1 VQTNARGL
9 DERDCENSGGLRPA
23 SAVRLTL
30 AIPPGGDQLGISD
43 SPRGIASRASLTRA
57 ACRSIVA
64 MTATHPKELRMKF
77 LSTRELR
84 NRPGYV
90 RDLVQKDDLVLTAS
104 GKPIA
109 ILLGIEEDELEETAR
124 AIRQAKA
131 QLALSRLRKQAAR
144 RRADRMSASAID
156 ADIRAVRSRR
166 KST

>member
-1 VQTNARGL
+1 MR
-9 DERDCENSGGLRPA
+9 
-23 SAVRLTL
+23 
-30 AIPPGGDQLGISD
+30 
-43 SPRGIASRASLTRA
+43 
-57 ACRSIVA
+57 
-64 MTATHPKELRMKF
+64 F

-90 RDLVQKDDLVLTAS
+90 RDLAQKDDLVLTAS
-104 GKPIA
+104 GRPIA

-156 ADIRAVRSRR
+156 AEIRAVRSRR

>member
-1 VQTNARGL
+1 
-9 DERDCENSGGLRPA
+9 
-23 SAVRLTL
+23 
-30 AIPPGGDQLGISD
+30 
-43 SPRGIASRASLTRA
+43 
-57 ACRSIVA
+57 
-64 MTATHPKELRMKF
+64 MKF

-156 ADIRAVRSRR
+156 AEIRAVRSRR
-166 KST
+166 KSA